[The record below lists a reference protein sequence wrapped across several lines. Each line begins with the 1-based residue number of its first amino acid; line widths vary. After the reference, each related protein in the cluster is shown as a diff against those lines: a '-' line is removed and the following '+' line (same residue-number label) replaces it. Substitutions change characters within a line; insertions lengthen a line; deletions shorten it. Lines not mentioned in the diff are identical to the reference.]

1 MAMSRFITGGAMVLI
16 GLGLIF
22 IPFFVSFS
30 FHFITLFYGIPILIL
45 GIVILFNKKEDS
57 IEQINKTGGKK

>member
-1 MAMSRFITGGAMVLI
+1 MVLI